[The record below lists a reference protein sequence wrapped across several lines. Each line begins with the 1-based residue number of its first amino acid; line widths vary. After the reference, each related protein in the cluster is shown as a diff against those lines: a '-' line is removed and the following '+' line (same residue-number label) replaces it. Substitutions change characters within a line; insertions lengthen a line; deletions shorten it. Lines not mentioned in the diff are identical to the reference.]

1 MKSIVKSLNV
11 EERLLATHI
20 ADNQNFETACMSG
33 NAELIRSIVLS
44 EMEKAQLNTKGAN
57 KLKDDIFSLL
67 KEQAKV
73 SVQTGENI
81 LFFVWN
87 ARLSGTGFA
96 VVK

>member
-20 ADNQNFETACMSG
+20 ADNQNFEAACMSG
-33 NAELIRSIVLS
+33 DADLIRTIVLS
-44 EMEKAQLNTKGAN
+44 EMDKAQLNTKGAN

-73 SVQTGENI
+73 SVQTGEHI